1 MGNIEKALGNTTYKN
16 EYQKAIAN
24 IFYTCRWM
32 EYYYQQHLGL
42 FGITWQQFY
51 ALRILKILHPLP
63 ANLNLLKEKMID
75 KNSDVSRIVE
85 RLRKMSMVERK
96 LNKKDRRHV
105 DITIT
110 KKGMELLDKI
120 KKRDHEI
127 ESVLHN
133 LPEKEVK
140 QLNKLL
146 DKIFEGKV

>member
-16 EYQKAIAN
+16 EYQKSIAS
-24 IFYTCRWM
+24 IFFTCRWM
-32 EYYYQQHLGL
+32 EYYYQQHLGHY
-42 FGITWQQFY
+42 GITWQQFY
-51 ALRILKILHPLP
+51 ALRILKVLQPEP

-85 RLRKMSMVERK
+85 RLRKMNLVERK
-96 LNKKDRRHV
+96 PNKNDRRHV

-110 KKGMELLDKI
+110 KKGAELLDKI
-120 KKRDHEI
+120 KKRDRQI

-133 LPEKEVK
+133 LNEKEVK

-146 DKIFEGKV
+146 DKIFDGKL

>member
-1 MGNIEKALGNTTYKN
+1 MANIERALGNTTYKN
-16 EYQKAIAN
+16 EYQKAIAS
-24 IFYTCRWM
+24 IFFTCRWM
-32 EYYYQQHLGL
+32 EYYYQQHLGH

-51 ALRILKILHPLP
+51 ALRILKILHPEP

-85 RLRKMSMVERK
+85 RLRKMSLLERK
-96 LNKKDRRHV
+96 LNRKDRRHV

-110 KKGMELLDKI
+110 KKGMILLDKI
-120 KKRDHEI
+120 KKRDSEI

-133 LPEKEVK
+133 LPEKEVR

>member
-1 MGNIEKALGNTTYKN
+1 MTNIEKALGNTTYKN
-16 EYQKAIAN
+16 EYQKAIAS
-24 IFYTCRWM
+24 IFFTCRWM
-32 EYYYQQHLGL
+32 EYYYQQHLGH

-51 ALRILKILHPLP
+51 ALRILKIQRPEP

-85 RLRKMSMVERK
+85 RLRKMNLVERK

-110 KKGMELLDKI
+110 KKGIDLLDKI
-120 KKRDHEI
+120 KKRDDEI

-146 DKIFEGKV
+146 DRIFEGKI

>member
-16 EYQKAIAN
+16 DYQKAIAG

-32 EYYYQQHLGL
+32 EYFYQQHLNG

-51 ALRILKILHPLP
+51 ALRILKIQHPGS
-63 ANLNLLKEKMID
+63 ANLTLLKEKMID

-85 RLRKMSMVERK
+85 RLRKMNLVDRR

-110 KKGMELLDKI
+110 RKGIELLNRI
-120 KKRDHEI
+120 KKRDREI

-133 LPEKEVK
+133 LSEKEVR

-146 DKIFEGKV
+146 DQVFEGKV

>member
-110 KKGMELLDKI
+110 KRNGAARQDQEA
-120 KKRDHEI
+120 
-127 ESVLHN
+127 
-133 LPEKEVK
+133 
-140 QLNKLL
+140 
-146 DKIFEGKV
+146 